1 MHTGGRRRYA
11 IRWPGAAML
20 SPPTT
25 GPTGTNGGAKVG
37 IGPLPMTSITCCIGS
52 HIRNA
57 SESTVAMASCSAWY
71 CLSGSLS
78 FMLESSASSI
88 ALVMS
93 SGMMMLVIFD
103 ETQVMSGIGTFGIGG
118 AIGPG
123 NAANAG
129 YQGSPGTIT
138 WPCQSLKHLETPLAT
153 ASRCFFMLPK
163 NDATIGAFLMLLSS
177 SGPSRHPGE
186 PMAQTAITCKS
197 LNFACSF
204 HMLWLYWTASI
215 IASWKSL
222 KFWPILSQLFWCG
235 LKPASR
241 GMNQGGITSGAPPMS
256 ALSRSLW
263 YFDAQA
269 SFAGSAFPCVGSFR
283 PAEKNL
289 RLPRILIGLRPGIRL
304 PRRYATAS

>member
-11 IRWPGAAML
+11 IRWPGAEML

-37 IGPLPMTSITCCIGS
+37 IGPLPITSITCCIGS

-57 SESTVAMASCSAWY
+57 SDSTVAIALWSALY

-93 SGMMMLVIFD
+93 SGVMMLLIFD
-103 ETQVMSGIGTFGIGG
+103 DGHMISGTGTFGIGG

-138 WPCQSLKHLETPLAT
+138 WP
-153 ASRCFFMLPK
+153 
-163 NDATIGAFLMLLSS
+163 
-177 SGPSRHPGE
+177 
-186 PMAQTAITCKS
+186 
-197 LNFACSF
+197 
-204 HMLWLYWTASI
+204 
-215 IASWKSL
+215 
-222 KFWPILSQLFWCG
+222 
-235 LKPASR
+235 
-241 GMNQGGITSGAPPMS
+241 
-256 ALSRSLW
+256 
-263 YFDAQA
+263 
-269 SFAGSAFPCVGSFR
+269 
-283 PAEKNL
+283 
-289 RLPRILIGLRPGIRL
+289 
-304 PRRYATAS
+304 